1 MKLKWH
7 RTSDQLIEQH
17 TDITIKDIKR
27 LDCEKP
33 SDLVFHHI
41 FLTKDYEGP
50 CVFVWGEKDSDEY
63 HCEYV
68 ESNVWR

>member
-17 TDITIKDIKR
+17 TDITIKDIER

-50 CVFVWGEKDSDEY
+50 CIFVWGEKDSDEY

>member
-7 RTSDQLIEQH
+7 RTSDDMILQY
-17 TDITIKDIKR
+17 TDIVMQDSTLAECK
-27 LDCEKP
+27 KP
-33 SDLVFHHI
+33 SRLVFHHI

-50 CVFVWGEKDSDEY
+50 CIFVWGEKDSDEY

-68 ESNVWR
+68 ESTIWR